1 MKGLGKGQ
9 ARRCGGASVGAP
21 SAENRKVLRSTLS
34 VSSSSSS
41 SSLRRRE
48 RRLQLGREAGRN
60 AGGRVSV
67 GSSRIVVESRRQ
79 GGLKV
84 RAAAEVSA
92 DGNGSAISEPELT
105 PVKVVPFV
113 VSVALGVI
121 INFLVPRP
129 DGITKEAWQLLSIFV
144 STVAGLVIGPL
155 PVGAWAFAGVTTAIA
170 TKTLTF
176 KAAFSSFSLDVIWLV
191 VNAFFLAK
199 GFVKSGL
206 GDRVAT
212 YFVKLFG
219 KSSLGLSY
227 GLTVSEGILSPSMPS
242 STARC
247 GGIYLPIIVSLAKQA
262 GSLPGKTAN
271 KLGAF
276 LAQAQLQTTAHL
288 SSISLTGAAQ
298 NTLGLVLA
306 ANLGY
311 AVSNPW
317 ITWFKAGIVPGL
329 AGLFLTPLIVYKI
342 MPPEIKETPDAP
354 KAAAQKLKE
363 LGPMKKIEW
372 MVAGTMMLTMVLWI
386 FGDKLGIAGATA
398 AMVGITLQM
407 IGGVLT
413 WDDLLKEKGAWD
425 TLIWFAVLVAMSAQ
439 LKEFGLIGALS
450 AKVNAGLT
458 AMNLGWP
465 AVFITLHVAYFLLH
479 YLFASQ
485 TAQLAALGSAFL
497 ATMIG
502 AGTPPLLA
510 ALTIPFHTN
519 LFGGMTHYASG
530 QSAVFYGSGYY
541 DMPTTFKVGGIV
553 GITNLL
559 IWGIV
564 GGVWWKII
572 GLY

>member
-1 MKGLGKGQ
+1 MLTASGLTKRTAPRVCSRAPLGGRSRL
-9 ARRCGGASVGAP
+9 ARERPIRTRSGASRHDDTGKNQSFGGTFASERELGCKPGAGVQP
-21 SAENRKVLRSTLS
+21 
-34 VSSSSSS
+34 
-41 SSLRRRE
+41 
-48 RRLQLGREAGRN
+48 
-60 AGGRVSV
+60 
-67 GSSRIVVESRRQ
+67 
-79 GGLKV
+79 
-84 RAAAEVSA
+84 RAAATA
-92 DGNGSAISEPELT
+92 DGNGSEIAAPQLT
-105 PVKVVPFV
+105 PVKLVPFLVSIAFGLV
-113 VSVALGVI
+113 VRFAIPVPAGVT
-121 INFLVPRP
+121 PE
-129 DGITKEAWQLLSIFV
+129 GWQLLAIFV

-155 PVGAWAFAGVTTAIA
+155 PVGAWAFAGVTTAVA

-176 KAAFSSFSLDVIWLV
+176 KAAFSAFSLDVIWLV

-212 YFVKLFG
+212 YFVKMFG

-306 ANLGY
+306 ANLGHPV
-311 AVSNPW
+311 ANPW

-329 AGLFLTPLIVYKI
+329 AGLALTPYIVYKLN
-342 MPPEIKETPDAP
+342 PPEVKDTPDAP
-354 KAAAQKLKE
+354 KVAAKKIE
-363 LGPMKKIEW
+363 EMGPMKKIEW
-372 MVAGTMMLTMVLWI
+372 MVAGTMLLTMLLWI
-386 FGDKLGIAGATA
+386 FGDKIGMAGATA

-407 IGGVLT
+407 LGGVLT
-413 WDDLLKEKGAWD
+413 WQDLLNEKGAWD

-465 AVFITLHVAYFLLH
+465 AVFISLHVAYFLLH

-502 AGTPPLLA
+502 AGTPPILA

-541 DMPTTFKVGGIV
+541 DMGTTFKIGGIV
-553 GITNLL
+553 GVTNLL

-564 GGVWWKII
+564 GGE
-572 GLY
+572 LDRPLARSLCLPPS

>member
-1 MKGLGKGQ
+1 MHSTTTSAALGRAQRASPLGLAPLASSSRGRPTRRLRARPTPTSALRGGLGDSARVSATRVAKGQ
-9 ARRCGGASVGAP
+9 CGQRGAG
-21 SAENRKVLRSTLS
+21 LR
-34 VSSSSSS
+34 
-41 SSLRRRE
+41 
-48 RRLQLGREAGRN
+48 A
-60 AGGRVSV
+60 
-67 GSSRIVVESRRQ
+67 
-79 GGLKV
+79 
-84 RAAAEVSA
+84 RAAVEATA
-92 DGNGSAISEPELT
+92 DGNGSESSAPELV

-113 VSVALGVI
+113 ISVGLGLI

-176 KAAFSSFSLDVIWLV
+176 KAAFSAFSLDVIWLV

-212 YFVKLFG
+212 YFVKMFG

-262 GSLPGKTAN
+262 GSLPGETAN

-329 AGLFLTPLIVYKI
+329 AGLALTPFIVYK
-342 MPPEIKETPDAP
+342 
-354 KAAAQKLKE
+354 
-363 LGPMKKIEW
+363 
-372 MVAGTMMLTMVLWI
+372 VSMLR
-386 FGDKLGIAGATA
+386 
-398 AMVGITLQM
+398 
-407 IGGVLT
+407 
-413 WDDLLKEKGAWD
+413 
-425 TLIWFAVLVAMSAQ
+425 SS
-439 LKEFGLIGALS
+439 LS
-450 AKVNAGLT
+450 L
-458 AMNLGWP
+458 
-465 AVFITLHVAYFLLH
+465 
-479 YLFASQ
+479 SC
-485 TAQLAALGSAFL
+485 SAF
-497 ATMIG
+497 ADI
-502 AGTPPLLA
+502 
-510 ALTIPFHTN
+510 
-519 LFGGMTHYASG
+519 
-530 QSAVFYGSGYY
+530 
-541 DMPTTFKVGGIV
+541 
-553 GITNLL
+553 
-559 IWGIV
+559 
-564 GGVWWKII
+564 
-572 GLY
+572 

>member
-1 MKGLGKGQ
+1 MVVRVCTQKPLTNAAS
-9 ARRCGGASVGAP
+9 ARKPRTLAA
-21 SAENRKVLRSTLS
+21 AANRKGCKAPRASGRSTTC
-34 VSSSSSS
+34 S
-41 SSLRRRE
+41 SSLKRRGE
-48 RRLQLGREAGRN
+48 SGDAKKI
-60 AGGRVSV
+60 
-67 GSSRIVVESRRQ
+67 SSSYSSTWRSHRSRASEN
-79 GGLKV
+79 V
-84 RAAAEVSA
+84 RAKAAAEAVA
-92 DGNGSAISEPELT
+92 DGEPELT
-105 PVKVVPFV
+105 PVKLVPFV
-113 VSVALGVI
+113 FSVSIGLI
-121 INFLVPRP
+121 INFLIPRP
-129 DGITKEAWQLLSIFV
+129 DGITKQAWQLLSIFV
-144 STVAGLVIGPL
+144 TTVAGLVVGPL

-176 KAAFSSFSLDVIWLV
+176 AAAFSAFSLDVIWLV

-212 YFVKLFG
+212 YFVKMFG
-219 KSSLGLSY
+219 SSSLGLSY

-271 KLGAF
+271 KLGSF

-288 SSISLTGAAQ
+288 SNISLTGAAQ

-329 AGLFLTPLIVYKI
+329 AGLALTPFIVYKL

-354 KAAAQKLKE
+354 KVAAKRIE
-363 LGPMKKIEW
+363 EMGPLKKIEW
-372 MVAGTMMLTMVLWI
+372 MVAVTMILTMILWI
-386 FGDKLGIAGATA
+386 VGDKIGIGGATA
-398 AMVGITLQM
+398 AMVGITMQM
-407 IGGVLT
+407 LGGVLT
-413 WDDLLKEKGAWD
+413 WSDLLGERGAWD

-439 LKEFGLIGALS
+439 LKEFGLISVLS
-450 AKVNAGLT
+450 AKVNGALT
-458 AMNLGWP
+458 AMSLGWP
-465 AVFITLHVAYFLLH
+465 SVFILLHVAYFLLH

-485 TAQLAALGSAFL
+485 TAQLAALGAAFM

-502 AGTPPLLA
+502 AGTPPILA

-530 QSAVFYGSGYY
+530 QSAVFFGSGYY

-553 GITNLL
+553 GVANLL

-564 GGVWWKII
+564 GGFWWKII